1 MLIEYAMIGFR
12 SRQKNRT
19 VAFLRQPAAMAP
31 GRGMQCGG
39 GQRCWTS
46 YPLSSLIYT
55 FLPAHLSTC
64 PETSLGRVIQRAV
77 T

>member
-19 VAFLRQPAAMAP
+19 VAFLRQPVAMAP

-39 GQRCWTS
+39 GQRC
-46 YPLSSLIYT
+46 
-55 FLPAHLSTC
+55 
-64 PETSLGRVIQRAV
+64 
-77 T
+77 